1 MEYAYQ
7 WEFYTQQIRDGK
19 TDISEG
25 TQRFFN
31 DYFRTNSM
39 ELRCLPVFARG
50 KNPIWDDITQFV
62 VFNASHSWNNGSMPK
77 EQFAETVTKYFGD
90 INYIHKS
97 SGNVEYHDGLYTASG
112 MSLHGFYIYELKNL
126 EKGQTPEG
134 KESWKAQI
142 TGYYFHEL
150 DGDPHNSSSSKNAQA
165 VYQEM
170 KKDGYQGLSFWQA
183 CDRLVWNN
191 PDSVLDP
198 AVEWQ
203 VEFIEND
210 PLDDIYFTY
219 LSCTKKSLENL

>member
-50 KNPIWDDITQFV
+50 KNSIWDDLTQFV
-62 VFNASHSWNNGSMPK
+62 VFNAPHSWNNGSMPK

-90 INYIHKS
+90 ISYIHKS

-142 TGYYFHEL
+142 TGYYFQGRPWGRETM
-150 DGDPHNSSSSKNAQA
+150 GTVRA
-165 VYQEM
+165 VYGKIPCMIRYLEM
-170 KKDGYQGLSFWQA
+170 IEQCQGL
-183 CDRLVWNN
+183 
-191 PDSVLDP
+191 
-198 AVEWQ
+198 E
-203 VEFIEND
+203 E
-210 PLDDIYFTY
+210 
-219 LSCTKKSLENL
+219 